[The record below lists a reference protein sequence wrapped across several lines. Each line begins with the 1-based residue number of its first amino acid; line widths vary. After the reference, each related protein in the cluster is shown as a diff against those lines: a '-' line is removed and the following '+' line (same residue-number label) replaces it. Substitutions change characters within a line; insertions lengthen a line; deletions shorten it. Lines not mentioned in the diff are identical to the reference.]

1 LGALELCLGGVSPQN
16 PTVAMG
22 LLTQQWRYLNLTRN
36 SLYILIPA
44 EGIMS
49 YKQINLAVYSFV

>member
-1 LGALELCLGGVSPQN
+1 
-16 PTVAMG
+16 MG